1 MEIINNNNE
10 LLFKTKLNF
19 KNEYDPNLET
29 HIIEEEMLEQTNIM
43 ISKLKGDLANKGLLY
58 TANEDKRYTSVA
70 DLFSDIDVDFDNGYI
85 TLSLTLREMPIHF
98 FDESHGSY
106 KSLLKSVGDTIEIN
120 VNKFEICFDEIILK
134 MNREE
139 HINSIADKYGKL
151 HQIINESYMIII
163 QNDKDV
169 MFKYPIKSNNKTIVG
184 VDRGGKLIIDNG
196 YTNDHID
203 ASEIRNDFE
212 TLTIIADEILN
223 KNK

>member
-98 FDESHGSY
+98 LMSLMVVINHY
-106 KSLLKSVGDTIEIN
+106 LKVLVILLK
-120 VNKFEICFDEIILK
+120 L
-134 MNREE
+134 M
-139 HINSIADKYGKL
+139 
-151 HQIINESYMIII
+151 
-163 QNDKDV
+163 
-169 MFKYPIKSNNKTIVG
+169 
-184 VDRGGKLIIDNG
+184 
-196 YTNDHID
+196 
-203 ASEIRNDFE
+203 
-212 TLTIIADEILN
+212 
-223 KNK
+223 

>member
-1 MEIINNNNE
+1 
-10 LLFKTKLNF
+10 
-19 KNEYDPNLET
+19 
-29 HIIEEEMLEQTNIM
+29 
-43 ISKLKGDLANKGLLY
+43 
-58 TANEDKRYTSVA
+58 
-70 DLFSDIDVDFDNGYI
+70 
-85 TLSLTLREMPIHF
+85 
-98 FDESHGSY
+98 
-106 KSLLKSVGDTIEIN
+106 
-120 VNKFEICFDEIILK
+120 